1 MPMPASTETAV
12 RGRVP
17 PLTAPHTHLPLASV
31 RRRLAAFVYEGV
43 LLFGL
48 VMVTGF
54 VYAIATQQRH
64 ALHGRPGMMAVQFLS
79 LAIYF
84 IWFWTHGGQTL
95 AMKTWYIR
103 LVSRDGGP
111 ITPRQ
116 ALARF
121 MTSWLW
127 FMPAWL
133 GAWMAGWHQSVGLYG
148 TMGVWIGMY
157 ASLTWL
163 LPERQFLHDAI
174 CGTKLVDTR
183 RP

>member
-1 MPMPASTETAV
+1 MTSSTETLL
-12 RGRVP
+12 RGESP
-17 PLTAPHTHLPLASV
+17 PAAAPSPPHLLTPSL

-48 VMVTGF
+48 VMATGA
-54 VYAIATQQRH
+54 VYAVATQQRH
-64 ALHGRPGMMAVQFLS
+64 ALQGRPGMMAVQFLS

-95 AMKTWYIR
+95 AMKTWHVR
-103 LVSRDGGP
+103 LVSRLGGP
-111 ITPRQ
+111 VAPRQ

-121 MTSWLW
+121 MASWLW

-133 GAWMAGWHQSVGLYG
+133 GAWLLDWHRSTALYG
-148 TMGVWIGMY
+148 TMGAWVCMY
-157 ASLTWL
+157 ACLTWL
-163 LPERQFLHDAI
+163 LPERQFLHDVI

-183 RP
+183 RR